1 MSNWIPCAGNTG
13 IKGTVVKSVFVNST
27 NCGTLVAWQ
36 DQSNPL
42 SQYSGPSN
50 IGKNPLTFEFSA
62 QIVVDEQ
69 DVELCAGQQVTFSV
83 AAGEFG
89 NFATNVSL
97 L

>member
-1 MSNWIPCAGNTG
+1 MSWIPCAGDTG
-13 IKGTVVKSVFVNST
+13 IKGTVVRSVLLNRT

-50 IGKNPLTFEFSA
+50 IGKNPLVFEFSA
-62 QIVVDEQ
+62 LVVVDEQ
-69 DVELCAGQQVTFSV
+69 DVELCAGQQVTFDV
-83 AAGEFG
+83 IAAEFG